1 MRLFTAIAII
11 FSGYINALHSD
22 GCDPNDSICMAHL
35 TQDISDSNDQAT
47 LILVGVVGGA
57 VYYFMNRRIT
67 DLEDKETDNLLQ
79 EINSTGR
86 LPILRKNNFEIA
98 MPIVR
103 TQNDVFENRQ
113 NFDSHYQLNR
123 LDFKANI
130 IEFRLS
136 F

>member
-1 MRLFTAIAII
+1 MRFIISIAII
-11 FSGYINALHSD
+11 FSGYVNALHSD
-22 GCDPNDSICMAHL
+22 GCDPNDGACMAHL
-35 TQDISDSNDQAT
+35 NQDISDSNDQAT
-47 LILVGVVGGA
+47 LLLVGLVGGS
-57 VYYFMNRRIT
+57 VYYFMNRRIA
-67 DLEDKETDNLLQ
+67 DLEDKEKDDFLQ

-103 TQNDVFENRQ
+103 KQNDIFENRL
-113 NFDSHYQLNR
+113 NFDSHHQLNK
-123 LDFKANI
+123 FNSEANI

>member
-22 GCDPNDSICMAHL
+22 GCDPNDSMCMAHL

-67 DLEDKETDNLLQ
+67 DLEDKETDNFLQ

-123 LDFKANI
+123 FDFKANI